1 MHPKTDVNSFGHT
14 SNNCEIYQCSVV
26 HVQNIQAK
34 ALLHP
39 QGGRK
44 QWHSEHIPIS
54 RKNSEQNKYTCTKCP
69 TSTRFNS
76 TLQGSHSD
84 WKTWKTWKNG
94 KAFSSQGKVR
104 EFWTDWKSHGKVRE
118 NHTKYWKTQGIWD
131 KYYLIFFVIFKWTVY
146 YLPKWIKFSVK
157 KNKTLKKYWKNGK
170 KYWKS
175 QGKVREFCQSK
186 KVGTLSHFSIAKF
199 NKCQIRS
206 FWTTWTCFSCCF
218 FFAFSGVTYQTERW
232 TNFTKKGHQRRA
244 TMLNRWIK
252 LGISLTELVIAAR
265 GIN

>member
-34 ALLHP
+34 ALIHP

-44 QWHSEHIPIS
+44 QWHSEHIPVS

-69 TSTRFNS
+69 TSTRFNN
-76 TLQGSHSD
+76 T
-84 WKTWKTWKNG
+84 
-94 KAFSSQGKVR
+94 
-104 EFWTDWKSHGKVRE
+104 
-118 NHTKYWKTQGIWD
+118 I
-131 KYYLIFFVIFKWTVY
+131 
-146 YLPKWIKFSVK
+146 
-157 KNKTLKKYWKNGK
+157 
-170 KYWKS
+170 
-175 QGKVREFCQSK
+175 
-186 KVGTLSHFSIAKF
+186 SIAKF

-206 FWTTWTCFSCCF
+206 FWTTWTCFSCF

-244 TMLNRWIK
+244 AMLNRWIK